1 MGKFPYLFIILIGL
15 LSSPGLAWAYE
26 EPLQSL
32 ETISIPEGSE
42 ETDLRFS
49 KQQSLN
55 QESFSVNNP
64 SKKTNKKLCSLN
76 RNFGP
81 LDLGLKVNPFN
92 INSSGLVVSLDLL
105 RSYEIFNSKPNF
117 TELTEAFK
125 PSPNQYL
132 INPEMRSMLGKLLVS
147 INDKFNSATTPVL
160 KVQ

>member
-1 MGKFPYLFIILIGL
+1 MGNFPYLFIILIGL
-15 LSSPGLAWAYE
+15 VSTPGQVLAYE
-26 EPLQSL
+26 ESLQTL
-32 ETISIPEGSE
+32 DVISIPEGSE

-92 INSSGLVVSLDLL
+92 INSSGLVVSLDL
-105 RSYEIFNSKPNF
+105 SYEIFNSKPNF

-132 INPEMRSMLGKLLVS
+132 INPEMRSILGKLLVS
-147 INDKFNSATTPVL
+147 INDKFNSATTPNL
-160 KVQ
+160 TVQ

>member
-1 MGKFPYLFIILIGL
+1 MGNFPYLLIMLIGL
-15 LSSPGLAWAYE
+15 ASSPGQALAFE

-32 ETISIPEGSE
+32 ETISIPEGVE
-42 ETDLRFS
+42 EARLNFNKRQTLINDSFTTNTTIKKATS
-49 KQQSLN
+49 KLA
-55 QESFSVNNP
+55 
-64 SKKTNKKLCSLN
+64 SLN

-92 INSSGLVVSLDLL
+92 INSSGLVVGLDLL
-105 RSYEIFNSKPNF
+105 RSYEILSSSSN
-117 TELTEAFK
+117 LTEFTDAFK

-132 INPEMRSMLGKLLVS
+132 INPEMRSMLGKLLVT